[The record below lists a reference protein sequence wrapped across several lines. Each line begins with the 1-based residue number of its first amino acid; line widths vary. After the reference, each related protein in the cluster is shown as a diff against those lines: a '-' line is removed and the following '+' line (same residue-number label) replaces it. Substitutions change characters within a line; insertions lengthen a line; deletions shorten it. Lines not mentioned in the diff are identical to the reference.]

1 MTSVIR
7 FQKDQAWKAPPS
19 KPGQHGS
26 HSSIAPTRAL
36 EIFMK
41 FVAIAA
47 LVLAVAVFASGVS
60 QGVKAADKV
69 TSHLMT
75 LDQRI
80 EAASK

>member
-1 MTSVIR
+1 
-7 FQKDQAWKAPPS
+7 
-19 KPGQHGS
+19 
-26 HSSIAPTRAL
+26 
-36 EIFMK
+36 MK
-41 FVAIAA
+41 FIAFAA

-75 LDQRI
+75 LDQKI